1 MSSLP
6 PVRIRG
12 SQLLA
17 LPEQAKMCPREGE
30 RQEERTDGGWK
41 WEEVQVDVGTVP
53 CVGQHVWAR
62 LTCRGAAHR
71 VCEYAMMS
79 ENIHHHTQL

>member
-1 MSSLP
+1 M
-6 PVRIRG
+6 RISG

-41 WEEVQVDVGTVP
+41 WEEVQVDAGTVL

-79 ENIHHHTQL
+79 ENIHHHMQL